1 ARGLVDGPVDMFEE
15 VLRLEEIRNPV
26 KRVVVDQ
33 NGAEKTPFRFD
44 VVRSGAVGWR
54 CRIRRKLQD
63 VRISHGSRSLTDFSG
78 MGHAYAP
85 LRRMAKAML
94 HPLCPIPT

>member
-1 ARGLVDGPVDMFEE
+1 MQRVDDRGGFRRQTGEVLAYGHSANVGLGGNEGLDRDGRRDLAGADQAARGLVDGPMDLFEE

-44 VVRSGAVGWR
+44 VVRRGAV
-54 CRIRRKLQD
+54 
-63 VRISHGSRSLTDFSG
+63 
-78 MGHAYAP
+78 
-85 LRRMAKAML
+85 
-94 HPLCPIPT
+94 